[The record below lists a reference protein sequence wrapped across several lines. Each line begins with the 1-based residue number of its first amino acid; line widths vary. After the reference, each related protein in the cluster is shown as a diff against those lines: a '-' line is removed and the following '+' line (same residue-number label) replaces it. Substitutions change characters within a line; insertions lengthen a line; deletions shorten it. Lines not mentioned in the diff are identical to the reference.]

1 MDRGA
6 WRTIYSMGCK
16 ESCIYLHNWAT
27 QAYRHTAPGTN
38 ATSGPPRWV
47 SGSSLSRGK
56 WSTQLG
62 TGYAWV
68 LSGVVI
74 QCGHQGAPRIRTI
87 STFFFFAIL
96 QVSFFSIYKPAP
108 SCIHSLLIPVSNHG
122 NKHMCP
128 SCLPPSWMHTSEP
141 PAQYS
146 ECSLEKWICQVL
158 IIMWPLSK
166 LASQEHL
173 SKSHLLLKVYFS
185 ISPCRTAKVNHVC

>member
-38 ATSGPPRWV
+38 ATSDPPRWV

-87 STFFFFAIL
+87 STFFFLLYYKSVFSLSTSLHLLVFILFLSLSQTMETSTCVLPASLLAECIL
-96 QVSFFSIYKPAP
+96 QNP
-108 SCIHSLLIPVSNHG
+108 LLSTQSALWRSGSVR
-122 NKHMCP
+122 
-128 SCLPPSWMHTSEP
+128 SWS
-141 PAQYS
+141 
-146 ECSLEKWICQVL
+146 
-158 IIMWPLSK
+158 
-166 LASQEHL
+166 
-173 SKSHLLLKVYFS
+173 
-185 ISPCRTAKVNHVC
+185 